1 MKETYRWGILGTGM
15 IARQFAKELKLV
27 PEASL
32 WAVASR
38 TASKAQAFAEEFGA
52 DCSYGNYSDFVADPN
67 IDVIY
72 VATPHKYHKEHCL
85 LCLEANKP
93 ILCEKPFTSN
103 AEEAEA
109 VIRLAREKGL
119 FCMEAM
125 WMRFIPLIKE
135 VKRLVQE
142 KYLGEISL
150 LQANLGYPFVDGNSR
165 MFDPALDAS
174 VAIDFGIYPISL
186 AFYLL
191 GTPTDFASY
200 KTNSKTGID
209 DQGTVILKY
218 PQSLAALSYSYRT
231 EAANGAAIAGTN
243 GRIDIQQT
251 ILNPQ
256 SMTWSQFSPQTP
268 GVESKPS
275 RLKAVAKRIP
285 GAKSLYS
292 VIKSIKGQGETKI
305 NLPFSGTG
313 MHYEISEVVN
323 CLKNG
328 KTESSIMPLD
338 ETLEIIK
345 LIEQIR
351 HQ

>member
-1 MKETYRWGILGTGM
+1 MKDICRWGILGTGM

-27 PEASL
+27 PQASL
-32 WAVASR
+32 RAVASR

-52 DCSYGNYSDFVADPN
+52 ECSYGDYSDFVADPN

-72 VATPHKYHKEHCL
+72 VATPHKYHKEHCI

-103 AEEAEA
+103 ASEAAA
-109 VIRLAREKGL
+109 VIQLAREKGL

-125 WMRFIPLIKE
+125 WMRFIPIIKE

-142 KYLGEISL
+142 QYLGEISL

-174 VAIDFGIYPISL
+174 VTIDFGIYPISL

-191 GTPTDFASY
+191 GAPTDFSSY
-200 KTNSKTGID
+200 YTTSKTGID

-218 PQSLAALSYSYRT
+218 PRHLAALSYSYRT

-243 GRIDIQQT
+243 GRIDIKPT

-268 GVESKPS
+268 GVESKNS
-275 RLKAVAKRIP
+275 RLKTIAKRIP

-292 VIKSIKGQGETKI
+292 VIQSIKGQGAQQIKM
-305 NLPFSGTG
+305 PFSGVG

-328 KTESSIMPLD
+328 KLESSIMPLD
-338 ETLEIIK
+338 ETLAIIK
-345 LIEQIR
+345 LIDQIR
-351 HQ
+351 NR